1 MYNPME
7 EAIPSDAMARI
18 RAFVKDL
25 AFGAANGMWSPEIR
39 VNRSVRGGDWSYT
52 AGRDFPK
59 LLEKWDDQ
67 IPYVGLLVSFEY
79 LDVVAQEQYGN
90 LYTLTPKAFAL
101 LEQASPASIFIS
113 YSRAESSAFALLLLA
128 RLKAVGLDPFLDL
141 KDLNPGDEWEDRL
154 RNEVASRQHFICLIG
169 PRTLESDYVQQEIA
183 WAMDAG
189 TRTIPIWHNG
199 FVYNDGD
206 SEDETLRRFLRSN
219 AIVVER
225 ENAKAYEGAILELLN
240 YFGFTP

>member
-141 KDLNPGDEWEDRL
+141 KD
-154 RNEVASRQHFICLIG
+154 
-169 PRTLESDYVQQEIA
+169 
-183 WAMDAG
+183 
-189 TRTIPIWHNG
+189 
-199 FVYNDGD
+199 
-206 SEDETLRRFLRSN
+206 
-219 AIVVER
+219 
-225 ENAKAYEGAILELLN
+225 
-240 YFGFTP
+240 